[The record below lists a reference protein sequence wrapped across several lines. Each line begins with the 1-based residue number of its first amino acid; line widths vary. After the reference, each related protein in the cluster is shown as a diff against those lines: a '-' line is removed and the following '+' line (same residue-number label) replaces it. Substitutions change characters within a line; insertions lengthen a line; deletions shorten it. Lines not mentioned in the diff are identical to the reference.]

1 MKYIKVLGTGCPKCK
16 TTYNNVLQAV
26 KEAGVEAEVEKI
38 EDIQEIMKYNLLSS
52 PALLIDD
59 EVKVKGRVAEVNEIK
74 QFLSV

>member
-59 EVKVKGRVAEVNEIK
+59 EVKVKGRVAEINEIK

>member
-1 MKYIKVLGTGCPKCK
+1 MKKIKVLGTGCSKCK
-16 TTYNNVLQAV
+16 TMYNNVMQAV

>member
-1 MKYIKVLGTGCPKCK
+1 MKKIKVLGTGCSKCK
-16 TTYNNVLQAV
+16 TMYNNVMQAV
-26 KEAGVEAEVEKI
+26 KEAGVEVEIEKI